1 MSGMMRLIRPDE
13 INAYVKQVTRNN
25 KGLILLYKDSRY
37 DMAVLDEMY
46 GPMGWQVSYSEVK
59 GSLYCTIG
67 VFDPQRSQWVEKT
80 SNGMESDIE
89 AQKGEASDALKRAGF
104 LWGIGR
110 ELYTAPTIFIDLNPD
125 EVDTC
130 NGKQRLKLGV
140 TFNVSEIGYD
150 EKRSI
155 DRLTIVDRY
164 GKQRF
169 HWEAGR
175 VSKPRPVQQNAQ
187 PVQSNPQPVQN
198 AQQLDAPSMFSPIR
212 PFDPLKAK
220 EQIDMQVGLDKSREI
235 FNSLG
240 ISTPRHL
247 QYMAEDTYLKALS
260 MAEQWW
266 RDSLPK
272 ETA

>member
-1 MSGMMRLIRPDE
+1 MMRLIRPDE

-37 DMAVLDEMY
+37 DMAILDELY
-46 GPMGWQVSYSEVK
+46 GPFGWQVSYSEVK

-110 ELYTAPTIFIDLNPD
+110 ELYTAPTIFVDLNAD
-125 EVDTC
+125 EVDEY
-130 NGKQRLKLGV
+130 NGKKRLKLGV
-140 TFNVSEIGYD
+140 TFNVSEIDYD
-150 EKRSI
+150 DKRNIS
-155 DRLTIVDRY
+155 RLTIVDRS
-164 GKQRF
+164 GRQRF

-175 VSKPRPVQQNAQ
+175 AAKPRTVQQSQ
-187 PVQSNPQPVQN
+187 VQNPQPIQN
-198 AQQLDAPSMFSPIR
+198 AVQQVEAPSMFSPIR

>member
-1 MSGMMRLIRPDE
+1 MMRLIRPDE

-110 ELYTAPTIFIDLNPD
+110 ELYTAPTIFVDLNPD
-125 EVDTC
+125 EVDEY
-130 NGKQRLKLGV
+130 NGKPKLKLGV
-140 TFNVSEIGYD
+140 TFNVSEIDYD

-155 DRLTIVDRY
+155 SKLTIVDRY

-175 VSKPRPVQQNAQ
+175 VSKPRQQSQ
-187 PVQSNPQPVQN
+187 PMQSNPQPTQPTP
-198 AQQLDAPSMFSPIR
+198 QPAPSMFSPIR